1 MRLRGIQHAL
11 RSRLQRDRE
20 QVQSPVTAGS
30 QLDHLIPPEI
40 KDDPFAEMIESV
52 AATSGVREILEIGS
66 SAGDGSTEAWVR
78 GARLNPVLP
87 RLHCVEV
94 SIERHAA
101 LADRWRGEDFVHCYN
116 VSSVPLEQFP
126 SAGDVERFYRDIPS
140 RLRNF
145 ELEAVLG
152 WLQQDIDY
160 LTEHGLS
167 CPGISQIKAEHG
179 IDNFDAVLIDG
190 SEFTGSAELDEVYGT
205 RFILLDDTETFK
217 NWESTRR
224 LEEDPRYR
232 LVGRDS
238 STRNGFAV
246 FERAD

>member
-1 MRLRGIQHAL
+1 M
-11 RSRLQRDRE
+11 
-20 QVQSPVTAGS
+20 TAGS

-40 KDDPFAEMIESV
+40 KDDPFAEMIERV

-78 GARLNPVLP
+78 GARQNPVLP
-87 RLHCVEV
+87 RLHCIEV

-101 LADRWRGEDFVHCYN
+101 LVDRWSDADFVHCYN
-116 VSSVPLEQFP
+116 VSSVPLERFP
-126 SAGDVERFYRDIPS
+126 SADDVERFYRDIPS

-145 ELEAVLG
+145 ELETVLG

-160 LTEHGLS
+160 LTDHGLS
-167 CPGISQIKAEHG
+167 CPGIAQIKEQHG
-179 IDNFDAVLIDG
+179 IDTFEAVLIDG
-190 SEFTGSAELDEVYGT
+190 SEFTGSAELDEVYGA
-205 RFILLDDTETFK
+205 RFILLDDTEAFK
-217 NWESTRR
+217 NWENTRR
-224 LEEDPRYR
+224 LEADPRYR
-232 LVGRDS
+232 VVRRDS